1 MAPSVD
7 TVWFTD
13 RLRDRGL
20 SQRGLAKLM
29 DIDPAAISLTFR
41 GKRKLTL
48 DEAAQL
54 AVLLNVSTTDVLE
67 RAGMPLHGEPKCPLV
82 GRLTGAF
89 EVVMAG
95 EGAHDQVDAPP
106 GMPADCQAIQ
116 ARTAGTDQ
124 EQIDGWIYFVSG
136 TKGNAAKNL
145 GELAMVAIK
154 GNGIKIAH
162 VKKGY
167 ARGTYN
173 LLTPKG
179 EMITNAEIAWSAPV
193 LWIKTQI

>member
-1 MAPSVD
+1 MASID
-7 TVWFTD
+7 TEWFTH

-29 DIDPAAISLTFR
+29 NIDPAAISLTFR
-41 GKRKLTL
+41 GRRRLPL
-48 DEAAQL
+48 EEAAQL
-54 AVLLNVSTTDVLE
+54 AVLLGVSTTEVLE
-67 RAGMPLHGEPKCPLV
+67 HAGMPLHGEPKCPLV
-82 GRLTGAF
+82 GRLTNTY
-89 EVVMAG
+89 EVVLHG
-95 EGAHDQVDAPP
+95 EGAHDTVDSPP

-116 ARTAGTDQ
+116 ARTVGTDQ
-124 EQIDGWIYFVSG
+124 DQIDGWIYYVSG
-136 TKGNAAKNL
+136 TKGNATKAL
-145 GELAMVAIK
+145 GDLAMTAIK
-154 GNGIKIAH
+154 GDGIKIAH

-179 EMITNAEIAWSAPV
+179 EMLTNTEIAWAAPV